1 MKTSKLESLA
11 QRMQRLKDQLREAQ
25 QEHNRRESRLAFR
38 AMRKAGLTAAD
49 VERLLMQVAKT
60 QPQEA
65 SDEHS
70 DHSSAE

>member
-1 MKTSKLESLA
+1 MMTSKLESLA

-49 VERLLMQVAKT
+49 VEHLLAQVAKT
-60 QPQEA
+60 QSLEV
-65 SDEHS
+65 SDVDS
-70 DHSSAE
+70 DHGQAE